1 MPFLPRARDGDD
13 VKSTLRR
20 RQTQFAFAMILPIF
34 ALYAVLRIYPI
45 VQAVY
50 LSFTD
55 YQIGI
60 REHAFVG
67 FANYRELLSNLDFL
81 VSLKNS
87 LLFAALTLVFTLS
100 ISLVIAL
107 VLSRA
112 SIAGIGFLQT
122 LIFLPVVVSVVPS
135 AIIWNWIYDAQYG
148 ILNYVLSWFGVS
160 PVNWLFNTSTALYA
174 VIAFTVWRWIG
185 YYMIIF
191 WVGIQAIPE
200 TYLEAAK
207 IDGASAWRSVR
218 SIVLPLLRPIL
229 LLATVLATIN
239 GFTIFSEVYVMTT
252 GSQSAPGNTLSV
264 LTFDIYQR
272 GLVFY
277 KVGEANAEA
286 IYLFLI
292 LIGFTLAQ
300 FAMNRRKQDLY

>member
-1 MPFLPRARDGDD
+1 M
-13 VKSTLRR
+13 KSPLEQHKVR
-20 RQTQFAFAMILPIF
+20 FAYAMILPIF

-45 VQAVY
+45 VQAFY
-50 LSFTD
+50 LSLTD

-60 REHAFVG
+60 RKHSFVG
-67 FANYRELLSNLDFL
+67 LANYRELLSNLDFL
-81 VSLKNS
+81 VSLRNS
-87 LLFAALTLVFTLS
+87 LVFAALTLVFTLV
-100 ISLVIAL
+100 IALVIAL
-107 VLSRA
+107 VMSRA
-112 SIAGIGFLQT
+112 SIRGIGFLQT

-148 ILNYVLSWFGVS
+148 ILNWVLGRFGAS
-160 PVNWLFNTSTALYA
+160 PVNWLFNQNTQLGA
-174 VIAFTVWRWIG
+174 VLAFVVWRWIG

-191 WVGIQAIPE
+191 WVGIRAIPE

-207 IDGASAWRSVR
+207 IDGASAWKSVR
-218 SIVLPLLRPIL
+218 AIVLPLLRPIV
-229 LLATVLATIN
+229 LLATVLGTIN
-239 GFTIFSEVYVMTT
+239 GFTIFTEVYVMTT

-277 KVGEANAEA
+277 RVGEANAEA

-300 FAMNRRKQDLY
+300 FAINRRKQDLY

>member
-1 MPFLPRARDGDD
+1 MSHSLE
-13 VKSTLRR
+13 RR
-20 RQTQFAFAMILPIF
+20 RIGFAYAMILPIF

-45 VQAVY
+45 AQAFY
-50 LSFTD
+50 LSLTNF
-55 YQIGI
+55 QLGI
-60 REHAFVG
+60 RKQDFVG
-67 FANYRELLSNLDFL
+67 LANYINLLSSPDFL

-87 LLFAALTLVFTLS
+87 LLFAVLTLLFTLF
-100 ISLVIAL
+100 LALAVAL
-107 VLSRA
+107 VMSRVVVV
-112 SIAGIGFLQT
+112 GIGLLQT

-135 AIIWNWIYDAQYG
+135 AIIWSWIYDPQYG
-148 ILNYVLSWFGVS
+148 ILNYVLSLVGVS
-160 PVNWLFNTSTALYA
+160 PVNWLFNKSTSLYA
-174 VIAFTVWRWIG
+174 VIAFVVWRWIG

-191 WVGIQAIPE
+191 WVGLRAIPD
-200 TYLEAAK
+200 TYVEAAT
-207 IDGASAWRSVR
+207 IDGAGSWRIAR
-218 SIVLPLLRPIL
+218 FILLPLLRPIV

-252 GSQSAPGNTLSV
+252 GTQAAPGNTLSV

-300 FAMNRRKQDLY
+300 FAMNRKKKDLY

>member
-1 MPFLPRARDGDD
+1 M
-13 VKSTLRR
+13 KSPLEQHKVR
-20 RQTQFAFAMILPIF
+20 FALAMILPIF
-34 ALYAVLRIYPI
+34 ALYAALRIYPI
-45 VQAVY
+45 VQAFY
-50 LSFTD
+50 LSLTD

-60 REHAFVG
+60 RKHSFVG
-67 FANYRELLSNLDFL
+67 LANYRELLSNLDFL
-81 VSLKNS
+81 VSLRNS
-87 LLFAALTLVFTLS
+87 LVFAALTLVFTLV
-100 ISLVIAL
+100 IALVIAL
-107 VLSRA
+107 VMSRA
-112 SIAGIGFLQT
+112 SIRGIGFLQT

-135 AIIWNWIYDAQYG
+135 AIIWNWIYDPQYG
-148 ILNYVLSWFGVS
+148 ILNYLLSLVGAS
-160 PVNWLFNTSTALYA
+160 PVNWLFNKSTALYA

-191 WVGIQAIPE
+191 WVGIRAIPE

-207 IDGASAWRSVR
+207 IDGASAWKSVR
-218 SIVLPLLRPIL
+218 AIVLPLLRPIV
-229 LLATVLATIN
+229 LLATVLGTIN
-239 GFTIFSEVYVMTT
+239 GFTIFTEVYVMTT

-277 KVGEANAEA
+277 RVGEANAEA

-300 FAMNRRKQDLY
+300 FAINRRKQDLY